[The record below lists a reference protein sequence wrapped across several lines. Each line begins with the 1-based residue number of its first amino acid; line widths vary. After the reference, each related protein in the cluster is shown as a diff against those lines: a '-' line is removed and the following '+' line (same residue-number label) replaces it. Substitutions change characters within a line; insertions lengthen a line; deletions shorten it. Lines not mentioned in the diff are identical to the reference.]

1 MRSRGLV
8 VALALLLAVG
18 ATAAVILY
26 VNGVKTDAQQ
36 GGQLVD
42 VVVSDQDILANTNLN
57 PLVAA
62 SHFTIAHVPADVVVK
77 DAVTSVSELQNRTTT
92 TAILANEQIPTSRLS
107 GGTAL
112 AGGSLGISPGHVAVT
127 VKLAA
132 PEGGGGQVVRA
143 DNVTVYST
151 YSGGTAPPTPRQLA
165 ALAKGN
171 PPSAAS
177 ATKIELP
184 DFTITLIPDV
194 RVLAVSNPPL
204 DENGNPGTSG
214 DVTLTLDLTPQ
225 DAQNLVFAENGATVW
240 VGLLPPGES
249 GTQIPA
255 SLIPMALLGGSKP

>member
-57 PLVAA
+57 PLIEA
-62 SHFTIAHVPADVVVK
+62 SHFTVAHVPADVVVK
-77 DAVTSVSELQNRTTT
+77 DAVTTVDELKNRTTT

-132 PEGGGGQVVRA
+132 PEGGGGQVQRA
-143 DNVTVYST
+143 DNVTIYAT
-151 YSGGTAPPTPRQLA
+151 YSGVTLLTTSLRQLTG
-165 ALAKGN
+165 GN
-171 PPSAAS
+171 VSASAAS
-177 ATKIELP
+177 APKIDLP
-184 DFTITLIPDV
+184 DFTVTLIPDV

-255 SLIPMALLGGSKP
+255 SLVPVDLLLGTKQ

>member
-42 VVVSDQDILANTNLN
+42 VIVSDQDILANTNLN
-57 PLVAA
+57 PLIQAN
-62 SHFTIAHVPADVVVK
+62 HFTIAHVPADVVVK
-77 DAVTSVSELQNRTTT
+77 DAVTSVAELNNRTTT
-92 TAILANEQIPTSRLS
+92 TAILANEQIPSSRLS

-112 AGGSLGISPGHVAVT
+112 AGGSLGISPGHVALT

-143 DNVTVYST
+143 DNVTVYAT
-151 YSGGTAPPTPRQLA
+151 YSGVTLLSTPLKQLA
-165 ALAKGN
+165 GGHL

-177 ATKIELP
+177 APKVDLP
-184 DFTITLIPDV
+184 DFTVTLIPDV
-194 RVLAVSNPPL
+194 RVLAVTNPPL
-204 DENGNPGTSG
+204 DENGNPGTG
-214 DVTLTLDLTPQ
+214 DVTLTLDLAPE
-225 DAQNLVFAENGATVW
+225 DAQNLVFAENAATVW

-249 GTQIPA
+249 GSPIPA
-255 SLIPMALLGGSKP
+255 SLVPVQLLLGTKQ

>member
-57 PLVAA
+57 PLIEAN
-62 SHFTIAHVPADVVVK
+62 HFTIAHVPADVVVK
-77 DAVTSVSELQNRTTT
+77 DAVTTVDELKNRTTT

-132 PEGGGGQVVRA
+132 PEGGGGQVQRA
-143 DNVTVYST
+143 DNVTIYAT
-151 YSGGTAPPTPRQLA
+151 YSGVTLLTTPLKQLT
-165 ALAKGN
+165 GGHVS
-171 PPSAAS
+171 PSAAS
-177 ATKIELP
+177 APKIDLP
-184 DFTITLIPDV
+184 DFTVSLIPDV
-194 RVLAVSNPPL
+194 RVLAVTNPPL

-214 DVTLTLDLTPQ
+214 DVVLTLDLTPQ
-225 DAQNLVFAENGATVW
+225 DAQNLVFAENGATIW

-255 SLIPMALLGGSKP
+255 SLVPIDLLLGTKQ

>member
-57 PLVAA
+57 PLIEAN
-62 SHFTIAHVPADVVVK
+62 HFTIAHVPADVVVK
-77 DAVTSVSELQNRTTT
+77 DAVTTVDELKNRTTT

-132 PEGGGGQVVRA
+132 PEGGGGQVQRA
-143 DNVTVYST
+143 DNITIYAT
-151 YSGGTAPPTPRQLA
+151 YSGVSLLTTSLGKLTSGHVSA
-165 ALAKGN
+165 
-171 PPSAAS
+171 SAAS
-177 ATKIELP
+177 APKVDLP
-184 DFTITLIPDV
+184 DFTVTLIPDV
-194 RVLAVSNPPL
+194 RVLAVTNPPV
-204 DENGNPGTSG
+204 DATTGTPGTSG
-214 DVTLTLDLTPQ
+214 DVVLTLDLTPA

-255 SLIPMALLGGSKP
+255 STVPVDLLLGTKQ